1 LDLPGFRNQTPAP
14 PPFSSR
20 IRRQPLLGRGLF
32 PGLFFSRFSKPD
44 TGATAVLADELDA
57 SRPAQRIQ
65 HSLPIFYR
73 FFRGAFAAC
82 PRPAFAAG
90 GLKASAVFTNLVR
103 RTPGLPPLVNSTP
116 AASSARCSAST
127 VRSFNSSP
135 RSNLATVSIDT
146 LAAAASSL
154 TPNPRAAR
162 AMRHWT
168 GKKIIMTMFRFQLK
182 SLIL

>member
-1 LDLPGFRNQTPAP
+1 MSKPLAWMARGSIFSLPGFSTYRLSKPQAGAP
-14 PPFSSR
+14 PLSSMNS
-20 IRRQPLLGRGLF
+20 PL
-32 PGLFFSRFSKPD
+32 PNPTNSAP
-44 TGATAVLADELDA
+44 
-57 SRPAQRIQ
+57 
-65 HSLPIFYR
+65 LPIFYR
-73 FFRGAFAAC
+73 FFRGAFAVC
-82 PRPAFAAG
+82 PRPAFAAA

-154 TPNPRAAR
+154 TPSPRAAR

-168 GKKIIMTMFRFQLK
+168 GKRIIITMLRFQLK
-182 SLIL
+182 SLVL